1 MLKKYNDLLNL
12 DATISKELFERVE
25 HPWEVLPLIKNY
37 ILEIIPSL
45 GSEFKEISENVF
57 VHESV
62 KIAETAVIN
71 GPTIICQDTEVRP
84 GAFIRGSVIVGEKC
98 VVGNSTEMK
107 NAIIFNNCQCP
118 HYNYVGD
125 SVLGEKAHTGAGVIL
140 SNFKSDG
147 SNVKIRRDGEVV
159 ETGLRKF
166 GAILGNHADIGC
178 NSVLFPG
185 TIIGQN
191 TNVYPLTRVR
201 GEVLPNRIVKD
212 TDVIVEKEN
221 L

>member
-1 MLKKYNDLLNL
+1 MLKKYNELLNL
-12 DATISKELFERVE
+12 EATIAKDLFDRVE

-37 ILEIIPSL
+37 ILELIPNL
-45 GSEFKEISENVF
+45 GEEYKELSENVF

-71 GPTIICQDTEVRP
+71 GPTIICKDTEVRP

-147 SNVKIRRDGEVV
+147 SNVKIRKSDEVI

-166 GAILGNHADIGC
+166 GAILGNYADIGC

-201 GEVLPNRIVKD
+201 GEILPNRIVKD
-212 TDVIVEKEN
+212 TDIIVEKEI

>member
-12 DATISKELFERVE
+12 DATISKDLFERVE

-37 ILEIIPSL
+37 ILELIPNL
-45 GSEFKEISENVF
+45 GDEYKELAENVF

-62 KIAETAVIN
+62 KIADTAVIN
-71 GPTIICQDTEVRP
+71 GPTIICKDTEVRP

-147 SNVKIRRDGEVV
+147 SNVKIRTNDEVI

-166 GAILGNHADIGC
+166 GAILGNRADIGC

-212 TDVIVEKEN
+212 TDIIVEKEN

>member
-1 MLKKYNDLLNL
+1 MLRKYDELLNL
-12 DATISKELFERVE
+12 DATIASNLFEKVE
-25 HPWEVLPLIKNY
+25 HPWEVLALIKNY
-37 ILEIIPSL
+37 ILEIIPTLS
-45 GSEFKEISENVF
+45 SEFKEINENVF

-62 KIAETAVIN
+62 KIADTANIS
-71 GPTIICQDTEVRP
+71 GPTIICKGTDVRP
-84 GAFIRGSVIVGEKC
+84 GAFIRGSVIVGENC
-98 VVGNSTEMK
+98 VIGNSTEVK

-125 SVLGEKAHTGAGVIL
+125 SVLGEYAHTGAGVIL

-147 SNVKIRRDGEVV
+147 SNVKVREKDEII

-185 TIIGQN
+185 TIIGEN

-201 GEVLPNRIVKD
+201 GVVGSNKIVKD
-212 TDVIVEKEN
+212 IDNIVEKEVR
-221 L
+221 

>member
-1 MLKKYNDLLNL
+1 MLKKYNELLNL
-12 DATISKELFERVE
+12 DATIAKDLFERVE

-37 ILEIIPSL
+37 ILELIPNL
-45 GSEFKEISENVF
+45 GDEYKEISENVF

-62 KIAETAVIN
+62 KIADTAVIN
-71 GPTIICQDTEVRP
+71 GPTIICKDTEVRP

-147 SNVKIRRDGEVV
+147 SNVKIRTNDEVI

-201 GEVLPNRIVKD
+201 GEILPNRIVKD
-212 TDVIVEKEN
+212 TDIIVEKEN

>member
-1 MLKKYNDLLNL
+1 MLKKYDGLLNL
-12 DATISKELFERVE
+12 EATIARSLFDSVE
-25 HPWEVLPLIKNY
+25 HPWEVLPLIKGF
-37 ILEIIPSL
+37 ILETIPTL
-45 GSEFKEISENVF
+45 GSEFKELSENVF

-62 KIAETAVIN
+62 KVADTAVIN
-71 GPTIICQDTEVRP
+71 GPTIIGKGCEVRP
-84 GAFIRGSVIVGEKC
+84 GAYIRGSVLVGENC
-98 VVGNSTEMK
+98 VIGNSTEVK

-147 SNVKIRRDGEVV
+147 SNIKVRDNGEII

-185 TIIGQN
+185 TVIGEY

-201 GEVLPNRIVKD
+201 GVVGSRKIVKD
-212 TDVIVEKEN
+212 IDDIVEKEAR
-221 L
+221 

>member
-1 MLKKYNDLLNL
+1 MLKKYNKLLNL
-12 DATISKELFERVE
+12 DATIAKDLFDRVE
-25 HPWEVLPLIKNY
+25 NPWEVLPLIKNY
-37 ILEIIPSL
+37 ILEIIPTLSTEYKEL
-45 GSEFKEISENVF
+45 GENVF

-62 KIAETAVIN
+62 KIADTASIS
-71 GPTIICQDTEVRP
+71 GPTIICKGTEVRP
-84 GAFIRGSVIVGEKC
+84 GAYIRGSVLVGENC
-98 VVGNSTEMK
+98 VIGNSTEVK

-147 SNVKIRRDGEVV
+147 SNVKIRKSDEVI

-166 GAILGNHADIGC
+166 GAILGNRADIGC

-201 GEVLPNRIVKD
+201 GEVGPNKIVKD
-212 TDVIVEKEN
+212 TDLIVEKEN

>member
-1 MLKKYNDLLNL
+1 MLKKYNELLNL
-12 DATISKELFERVE
+12 DATIAKDLFERVE

-37 ILEIIPSL
+37 ILELIPNL
-45 GSEFKEISENVF
+45 GDEYKELAENVF

-62 KIAETAVIN
+62 KIADTAVIN
-71 GPTIICQDTEVRP
+71 GPTIICKDTEVRP

-147 SNVKIRRDGEVV
+147 SNVKIRTSDEVI

-201 GEVLPNRIVKD
+201 GEILPNRIVKD
-212 TDVIVEKEN
+212 TDIIVEKEN

>member
-1 MLKKYNDLLNL
+1 MLKKYNELLNL
-12 DATISKELFERVE
+12 EATIAKDLFEKVE

-37 ILEIIPSL
+37 ILELIPTLSD
-45 GSEFKEISENVF
+45 EYKEISENVF

-71 GPTIICQDTEVRP
+71 GPTIICKDTEVRP

-147 SNVKIRRDGEVV
+147 SNVKIRTNDEVI

-212 TDVIVEKEN
+212 IDIIVEKEN

>member
-1 MLKKYNDLLNL
+1 MLKKYDGLLNL
-12 DATISKELFERVE
+12 EATIARSLFDSVE
-25 HPWEVLPLIKNY
+25 HPWEVLPLIKSF
-37 ILEIIPSL
+37 ILETIPTL
-45 GSEFKEISENVF
+45 GSEFKELSENVF

-62 KIAETAVIN
+62 KIADTAVIN
-71 GPTIICQDTEVRP
+71 GPTIICKGVEVRP
-84 GAFIRGSVIVGEKC
+84 GAFIRGSVIVGENC

-125 SVLGEKAHTGAGVIL
+125 SILGEYAHTGAGVIL

-147 SNVKIRRDGEVV
+147 SNVKVRDNGEVI

-185 TIIGQN
+185 TVIGEY

-201 GEVLPNRIVKD
+201 GVVGSRKIVKD
-212 TDVIVEKEN
+212 IDDIVEKEAR
-221 L
+221 

>member
-12 DATISKELFERVE
+12 DATIAKDLFERVE

-37 ILEIIPSL
+37 ILELIPNL
-45 GSEFKEISENVF
+45 GDEYKEISENVF

-62 KIAETAVIN
+62 KIADTAVIN
-71 GPTIICQDTEVRP
+71 GPTIICKDTEVRP

-147 SNVKIRRDGEVV
+147 SNVKIRTNDEVI

-201 GEVLPNRIVKD
+201 GEILPNRIVKD
-212 TDVIVEKEN
+212 TDIIVEKEN

>member
-1 MLKKYNDLLNL
+1 MLRKYDELLNL
-12 DATISKELFERVE
+12 DATIASNLFERVE
-25 HPWEVLPLIKNY
+25 HPWEVLPLIKSY
-37 ILEIIPSL
+37 ILEIIPTL
-45 GSEFKEISENVF
+45 GSEYKELSENVF

-62 KIAETAVIN
+62 KIADTVSIS
-71 GPTIICQDTEVRP
+71 GPTIIGKGTEVRP
-84 GAFIRGSVIVGEKC
+84 GAFIRGNVIVGENS
-98 VVGNSTEMK
+98 VIGNSTEVK

-125 SVLGEKAHTGAGVIL
+125 SVLGEYAHTGAGVIL

-147 SNVKIRRDGEVV
+147 SNVKVREKDEII

-185 TIIGQN
+185 TIIGEN

-201 GEVLPNRIVKD
+201 GVVGSNKIVKD
-212 TDVIVEKEN
+212 IDNIVEKEVR
-221 L
+221 

>member
-1 MLKKYNDLLNL
+1 MLKKYDGLLNL
-12 DATISKELFERVE
+12 NATIASSLFDKVE
-25 HPWEVLPLIKNY
+25 HPWEVLPLIKSF
-37 ILEIIPSL
+37 ILEIIPTL
-45 GSEFKEISENVF
+45 GSEYKEISENVF

-71 GPTIICQDTEVRP
+71 GPTIICRGVDVRP
-84 GAFIRGSVIVGEKC
+84 GAFIRGSVIVGENC
-98 VVGNSTEMK
+98 VIGNSTEVK
-107 NAIIFNNCQCP
+107 NAIIFNNSQCP

-125 SVLGEKAHTGAGVIL
+125 SILGEYAHTGAGVIL

-147 SNVKIRRDGEVV
+147 SNVKVRDNNEVI

-185 TIIGQN
+185 TIIGEN

-201 GEVLPNRIVKD
+201 GVIGSNKIVKD
-212 TDVIVEKEN
+212 IDVIVEKEER
-221 L
+221 

>member
-1 MLKKYNDLLNL
+1 MLKKYDGLLNL
-12 DATISKELFERVE
+12 NATIASSLFDKVE
-25 HPWEVLPLIKNY
+25 HPWEVLPLIKSF
-37 ILEIIPSL
+37 ILEIIPTL
-45 GSEFKEISENVF
+45 GSEYKEISENVF

-71 GPTIICQDTEVRP
+71 GPTIICKGVDVRS
-84 GAFIRGSVIVGEKC
+84 GAFIRGSVIVGENC
-98 VVGNSTEMK
+98 VIGNSTEVK
-107 NAIIFNNCQCP
+107 NAIIFNNSQCP

-125 SVLGEKAHTGAGVIL
+125 SILGEYAHTGAGVIL

-147 SNVKIRRDGEVV
+147 SNVKVRDNNEVI

-185 TIIGQN
+185 TIIGEN

-201 GEVLPNRIVKD
+201 GVIGSNKIVKD
-212 TDVIVEKEN
+212 IDVIVEKEER
-221 L
+221 

>member
-1 MLKKYNDLLNL
+1 MLKKYNELLNL
-12 DATISKELFERVE
+12 DATIAKDLFERVE

-37 ILEIIPSL
+37 ILELIPNL
-45 GSEFKEISENVF
+45 GEEYKELSENVF

-62 KIAETAVIN
+62 KIADTAVIN
-71 GPTIICQDTEVRP
+71 GPTIICKDTEVRP

-147 SNVKIRRDGEVV
+147 SNVKIRRSDEVI

-212 TDVIVEKEN
+212 TDIIVEKEN

>member
-12 DATISKELFERVE
+12 DATIAKDLFERVE

-37 ILEIIPSL
+37 ILELIPNL
-45 GSEFKEISENVF
+45 GDEYKEISENVF

-62 KIAETAVIN
+62 KIADTAVIN
-71 GPTIICQDTEVRP
+71 GPTIICKDTEVRP

-147 SNVKIRRDGEVV
+147 SNVKIRTNDEVI

-166 GAILGNHADIGC
+166 GAILGNRADIGC

-201 GEVLPNRIVKD
+201 GEILPNRIVKD
-212 TDVIVEKEN
+212 TDIIVEKEN

>member
-1 MLKKYNDLLNL
+1 MLKKYNELLNL
-12 DATISKELFERVE
+12 DATIAKDLFERVE

-37 ILEIIPSL
+37 ILEIIPNL

-62 KIAETAVIN
+62 KIADTAVIN
-71 GPTIICQDTEVRP
+71 GPTIICKDTEVRP

-147 SNVKIRRDGEVV
+147 SNVKIRRDNEVI

-201 GEVLPNRIVKD
+201 GEILPNRIVKD
-212 TDVIVEKEN
+212 TDIIVEKEN

>member
-12 DATISKELFERVE
+12 DATISKDLFERVE

-37 ILEIIPSL
+37 ILEIIPNL

-62 KIAETAVIN
+62 KIADTAVIN
-71 GPTIICQDTEVRP
+71 GPTIICKDTEVRP

-147 SNVKIRRDGEVV
+147 SNVKIRRDNEVI

-166 GAILGNHADIGC
+166 GTILGNHADIGC

>member
-1 MLKKYNDLLNL
+1 MLKKYNELLNL
-12 DATISKELFERVE
+12 DATIAKDLFERVE

-37 ILEIIPSL
+37 ILELIPNL
-45 GSEFKEISENVF
+45 GDEYKELAENVF

-62 KIAETAVIN
+62 KIADTAVIN
-71 GPTIICQDTEVRP
+71 GPTIICKDTEVRP

-147 SNVKIRRDGEVV
+147 SNVKIRTNDEVI

-166 GAILGNHADIGC
+166 GAILGNRADIGC

-201 GEVLPNRIVKD
+201 GEILPNRIVKD
-212 TDVIVEKEN
+212 TDIIVEKEN

>member
-1 MLKKYNDLLNL
+1 MLKKYNELLNL
-12 DATISKELFERVE
+12 EATIAKDLFDRVE

-37 ILEIIPSL
+37 ILELIPNL
-45 GSEFKEISENVF
+45 GEEYKELSENVF

-71 GPTIICQDTEVRP
+71 GPTIICKDTEVRP

-147 SNVKIRRDGEVV
+147 SNVKIRKSDEVI

-166 GAILGNHADIGC
+166 GAILGNYADIGC

-212 TDVIVEKEN
+212 TDIIVEKEN

>member
-1 MLKKYNDLLNL
+1 MLKKYNELLNL
-12 DATISKELFERVE
+12 EATIAKELFERVE

-37 ILEIIPSL
+37 ILELIPNL
-45 GSEFKEISENVF
+45 GDEYKEIRENVF

-62 KIAETAVIN
+62 KIADTAVIN
-71 GPTIICQDTEVRP
+71 GPTIICKDTEVRP

-147 SNVKIRRDGEVV
+147 SNVKIRTNDEVI

-201 GEVLPNRIVKD
+201 GEILPNRIVKD
-212 TDVIVEKEN
+212 TDIIVEKEN